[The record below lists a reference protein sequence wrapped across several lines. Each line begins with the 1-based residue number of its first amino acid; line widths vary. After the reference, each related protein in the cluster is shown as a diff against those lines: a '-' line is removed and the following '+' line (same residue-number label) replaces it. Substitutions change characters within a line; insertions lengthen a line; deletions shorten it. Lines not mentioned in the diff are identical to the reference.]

1 MEVYNLFICQN
12 VSIFRFLL
20 QVLVQMFIELYYNY
34 VLYKK
39 SQNEKAFEILF
50 VYNMIKVNNWIVK
63 IINYW
68 KPLYFNN
75 I

>member
-1 MEVYNLFICQN
+1 
-12 VSIFRFLL
+12 
-20 QVLVQMFIELYYNY
+20 MFIKLYYNY

-39 SQNEKAFEILF
+39 SQYEKAFEILF
-50 VYNMIKVNNWIVK
+50 VYNKIKVNNWIVK

-68 KPLYFNN
+68 KPLCFNS